1 VNITVQTAAPG
12 LFVQGSHAIVQNS
25 DFSLNTSGN
34 PAKAASTIM
43 AYLTGAGAVSP
54 QPADGAAAGSG
65 SDLSNVTPAVTA
77 TIGGQTA
84 SVSFAGLAPDFVGLW
99 QVNIVVPTG
108 LTQGDYP
115 LAVTVGGQT
124 SNAANVSVTP

>member
-1 VNITVQTAAPG
+1 MAWANFRGLTSKLDYLQDLPSRPFGCWRFSVHPCATTATISPTTTKFIT
-12 LFVQGSHAIVQNS
+12 
-25 DFSLNTSGN
+25 
-34 PAKAASTIM
+34 
-43 AYLTGAGAVSP
+43 
-54 QPADGAAAGSG
+54 
-65 SDLSNVTPAVTA
+65 DLSNLTPAVTA

-115 LAVTVGGQT
+115 LAVTVAGRT
-124 SNAANVSVTP
+124 SNAANASSDA